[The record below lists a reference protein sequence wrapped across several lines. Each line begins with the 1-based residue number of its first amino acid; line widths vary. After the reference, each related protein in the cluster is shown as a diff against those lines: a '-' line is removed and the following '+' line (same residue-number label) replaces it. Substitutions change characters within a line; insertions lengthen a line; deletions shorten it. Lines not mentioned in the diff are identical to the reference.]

1 MKKLVIALLLAVC
14 SVYITEAQDKNTLR
28 TGIGV
33 NIFNPSNDKGDDS
46 WAAPSLFAEYGHR
59 FSDYFSATATL
70 NTDLMNL
77 PDDSGASRIML
88 SICGWVRPFAKTEY
102 LDRLE
107 LGLGFNEEYIESYGS
122 GSKTL
127 FNPGLDIQV
136 KVYILD
142 TSKYDLAIAQIFRL
156 HNRPGE
162 RGGFKM
168 YDSSIALMFG
178 VKF

>member
-33 NIFNPSNDKGDDS
+33 NLYNPSNEKGHAS

-70 NTDLMNL
+70 NTDLRNL
-77 PDDSGASRIML
+77 TDGRGDSRITL
-88 SICGWVRPFAKTEY
+88 SLCGLVRPFAKTEY

-107 LGLGFNEEYIESYGS
+107 LGLGFNEEYIEYYGS
-122 GSKTL
+122 VRRTF
-127 FNPGLDIQV
+127 FNPWVDIPV

>member
-14 SVYITEAQDKNTLR
+14 SVYMTEAQDKNTLR

-33 NIFNPSNDKGDDS
+33 NMYNPSNEKGHAN
-46 WAAPSLFAEYGHR
+46 WVAPSLFAEYGHR

-70 NTDLMNL
+70 NTDLRNL
-77 PDDSGASRIML
+77 TDDRGDSRIML
-88 SICGWVRPFAKTEY
+88 SLCGLVRPFAKTEY

-107 LGLGFNEEYIESYGS
+107 LGLGFNEEYIEYYSTIRR
-122 GSKTL
+122 TL
-127 FNPGLDIQV
+127 FNPGLDIPV

-142 TSKYDLAIAQIFRL
+142 TSKYDLSIAQIFRF
-156 HNRPGE
+156 HSREGE
-162 RGGFKM
+162 TGGFKM
-168 YDSSIALMFG
+168 YDSSIVLMFG